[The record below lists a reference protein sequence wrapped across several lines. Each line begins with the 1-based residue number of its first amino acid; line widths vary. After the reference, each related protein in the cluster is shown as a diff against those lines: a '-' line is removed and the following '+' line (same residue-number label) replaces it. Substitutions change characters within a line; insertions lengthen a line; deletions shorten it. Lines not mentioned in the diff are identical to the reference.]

1 MGEGYRLRAARAS
14 SSVQRRFAAFVVPP
28 RPRPSAG
35 PAVLTGETADRR
47 SGTAAQRQLRKE
59 TPAMSSEAP
68 YLQVDANDVPPT
80 LMLFLV
86 LVLTALGVIAHAA
99 FI

>member
-1 MGEGYRLRAARAS
+1 
-14 SSVQRRFAAFVVPP
+14 
-28 RPRPSAG
+28 
-35 PAVLTGETADRR
+35 
-47 SGTAAQRQLRKE
+47 
-59 TPAMSSEAP
+59 MSSETP

-80 LMLFLV
+80 LMLFLFLV